1 MLDGAQGGPGE
12 PGQGT
17 GGLANLLLNS
27 YQERLIQNR
36 LQEEQEK
43 EDGALEEEEEDD
55 DYGQSEFGL
64 KEKLHTEVKQRR
76 KLRLFSF
83 LLLFPHL
90 FLFCSVFHTVDD
102 RDQQKEWEPTPE
114 EKALLREE
122 FISQMHQR
130 FLDGKDKD
138 FNYRSVTQHTGAV
151 QRLLHRVV
159 ANLQLPLT
167 DQVPQTISV
176 CL

>member
-1 MLDGAQGGPGE
+1 MKRCYNAPRRPCWIVHRGE

-55 DYGQSEFGL
+55 DY
-64 KEKLHTEVKQRR
+64 
-76 KLRLFSF
+76 
-83 LLLFPHL
+83 
-90 FLFCSVFHTVDD
+90 DD

-151 QRLLHRVV
+151 QRLLHCVV
-159 ANLQLPLT
+159 ANLKLPLT
-167 DQVPQTISV
+167 DQVPQTISL

>member
-1 MLDGAQGGPGE
+1 MHRGE

-55 DYGQSEFGL
+55 DY
-64 KEKLHTEVKQRR
+64 
-76 KLRLFSF
+76 
-83 LLLFPHL
+83 
-90 FLFCSVFHTVDD
+90 DD

-138 FNYRSVTQHTGAV
+138 FNYREVDENPDYD
-151 QRLLHRVV
+151 
-159 ANLQLPLT
+159 NLDIVNRDAEDKYFDDDDDEEEEEEEENMT
-167 DQVPQTISV
+167 E
-176 CL
+176 

>member
-1 MLDGAQGGPGE
+1 MKRCYNAPRRPCWIVHRGE

-55 DYGQSEFGL
+55 DY
-64 KEKLHTEVKQRR
+64 
-76 KLRLFSF
+76 
-83 LLLFPHL
+83 
-90 FLFCSVFHTVDD
+90 DD

-138 FNYRSVTQHTGAV
+138 FNYREVDENPDYD
-151 QRLLHRVV
+151 
-159 ANLQLPLT
+159 NLDIVNRDAEDKYFDDDDDEEEEEEEENMT
-167 DQVPQTISV
+167 E
-176 CL
+176 